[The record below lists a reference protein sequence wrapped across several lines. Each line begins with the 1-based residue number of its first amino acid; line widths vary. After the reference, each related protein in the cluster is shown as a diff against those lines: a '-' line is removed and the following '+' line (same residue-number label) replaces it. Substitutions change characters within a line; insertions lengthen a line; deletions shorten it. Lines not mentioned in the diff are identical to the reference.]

1 MTMVNVNQ
9 IRANAPGFDPRL
21 FLRDE
26 ELDYGIALLLASE
39 RALMKAA
46 REIARDF
53 EMPLLA
59 AQTLLTIRFQ
69 PGHSINHLCEQ
80 LDTTTPTFARII
92 ADLEKRGLVERRRNE
107 AGDRRVRHLF
117 LSHEG
122 KRVTDPAT
130 LDMRDK
136 LRKAYRSAGASAV
149 GGVRSVLEALL

>member
-1 MTMVNVNQ
+1 MVNVNQ

-46 REIARDF
+46 REIASDF
-53 EMPLLA
+53 EMPILA

-69 PGHSINHLCEQ
+69 PGPSVTQLCEQ
-80 LDTTTPTFARII
+80 LDSTTPTFARIVG
-92 ADLEKRGLVERRRNE
+92 DLEKRGFIERRKSE
-107 AGDRRVRHLF
+107 TGDRRVRLLF
-117 LSHEG
+117 LTHEG

-130 LDMRDK
+130 LAMRDK
-136 LRKAYRSAGASAV
+136 LRKAYRTAGAGAV

>member
-1 MTMVNVNQ
+1 MVNVNQ

-46 REIARDF
+46 REISREF
-53 EMPLLA
+53 GMPLLA

-69 PGHSINHLCEQ
+69 PGHAVNHLCEQ
-80 LDTTTPTFARII
+80 LDATTPTFARII
-92 ADLEKRGLVERRRNE
+92 ADLEKRGLIERRKSE
-107 AGDRRVRHLF
+107 AGDRRVRLLY